1 MLLSRAAWLTRPS
14 VPSQGL
20 TPTQFW
26 KHKTDLLR
34 ANRSELS
41 ILVQSLVSSTKT
53 NALGTPAG
61 VSASFYP
68 IPIHHVRGQLS
79 ICAHHNLGS
88 SLNSSGEYAVVYL
101 CSSEPAAL
109 NDPSRPRVLCIQ
121 TPQGKRGQHH
131 FLHTVLPQAMSFIAL
146 NLEKAHPVCVAC
158 EMGTDLSI
166 GVALAALAK
175 FFDDKGE
182 LHEEREQEIVL
193 CTIIS
198 ILSQKNVDH

>member
-1 MLLSRAAWLTRPS
+1 
-14 VPSQGL
+14 
-20 TPTQFW
+20 
-26 KHKTDLLR
+26 
-34 ANRSELS
+34 
-41 ILVQSLVSSTKT
+41 
-53 NALGTPAG
+53 
-61 VSASFYP
+61 
-68 IPIHHVRGQLS
+68 
-79 ICAHHNLGS
+79 
-88 SLNSSGEYAVVYL
+88 
-101 CSSEPAAL
+101 
-109 NDPSRPRVLCIQ
+109 
-121 TPQGKRGQHH
+121 
-131 FLHTVLPQAMSFIAL
+131 MSFIAL